1 MTSIQRTSREN
12 RAQTTIWQK
21 ERAHSEHETVY
32 HLEIR
37 PHHREATEQLLH
49 KTRGVLATSWQA
61 SWELLLLRVATAAA
75 AAAAAEAHKLV
86 RDSQSICAAS
96 LLNVT
101 GLDDLRRAENNAVV
115 DDLMLAFQQVD
126 DLFPFIGS
134 VKGACFNNCKMST
147 TTTTVCASDIPVT
160 VRPTAKTLDQELC
173 DDQLYALPDHVIE
186 YIVTLMLIAVLL
198 VVFAAYE
205 G

>member
-1 MTSIQRTSREN
+1 
-12 RAQTTIWQK
+12 
-21 ERAHSEHETVY
+21 
-32 HLEIR
+32 
-37 PHHREATEQLLH
+37 
-49 KTRGVLATSWQA
+49 VLATSWQA

-75 AAAAAEAHKLV
+75 AAAAAHKLV

-134 VKGACFNNCKMST
+134 VKGHT
-147 TTTTVCASDIPVT
+147 HV
-160 VRPTAKTLDQELC
+160 
-173 DDQLYALPDHVIE
+173 ALRYYD
-186 YIVTLMLIAVLL
+186 ML
-198 VVFAAYE
+198 
-205 G
+205 